1 MLFDSISFQNFQKGL
16 INLYSHGKFGDE
28 DICVDEDV
36 EISIDGVSNTKTL
49 PGFRCYKFAEL
60 YPFDRFLDS
69 LYFVYIVNKLS
80 INVTSLPI
88 SMNYMPFFEG
98 EMFEF
103 RGSSN
108 RRPLKQYLL
117 NFQDIYFAHFAFITH
132 FYCFSPIESEDF
144 NRRMNACRCIYKDR
158 YANRLLDKSFLLLSS
173 VYYIHFI
180 KFLVEQLCLTH
191 M

>member
-36 EISIDGVSNTKTL
+36 EVSIDGVSNTKTL
-49 PGFRCYKFAEL
+49 PGFRCYKFSEL
-60 YPFDRFLDS
+60 YLFDRFLDS

-103 RGSSN
+103 RDSSN
-108 RRPLKQYLL
+108 HRPLKQYLL
-117 NFQDIYFAHFAFITH
+117 NFQDIHFAHFAFITH
-132 FYCFSPIESEDF
+132 FDCFSPIESNDF
-144 NRRMNACRCIYKDR
+144 ND
-158 YANRLLDKSFLLLSS
+158 
-173 VYYIHFI
+173 
-180 KFLVEQLCLTH
+180 
-191 M
+191 